1 MKEQLELFEEEEEPL
16 PSWGEILADTE
27 TKVILLGTV
36 ILFLVLT
43 FTW

>member
-27 TKVILLGTV
+27 TKVILGTV
-36 ILFLVLT
+36 VVHPLLSVV
-43 FTW
+43 

>member
-16 PSWGEILADTE
+16 PSWGEILSDTE
-27 TKVILLGTV
+27 TKVILGTV